1 MIPYII
7 NVGLILSGCI
17 VFYKLLLQKETF
29 YQVNRWVL
37 ITCLL
42 IAFSLPLIRV
52 PQDWSLRKAEEIS
65 VVNNNKTNT
74 QIPQNITVK
83 ESKESTPIINAIDS
97 SPAESK
103 VSNPISFQ
111 KLLTYLVY
119 LYWFGV
125 IAFGLSFLLQ
135 ITILMIRAYRNPA
148 IVHGGFRIIEMSGDK
163 APCSFGNM
171 IFINPEK
178 YDWETYNQILA
189 HEKVHIQQGH
199 SMDILIAEIVLIFQW
214 FNPFAWIYR
223 KEVENNLEYLTDD
236 HLVKHK
242 KVERSSYQLSLLKVT
257 SPDYPLRIAT
267 NYNQSLL
274 KKRIVMMN
282 AKRSNLHT
290 AWKYFFL
297 LPLCVLLACLL
308 NEPVAKAQTKQ
319 PTSSSK
325 STTTTKESTNTN
337 VKEEVKEVPKT
348 KQNAQE
354 QPKRKTQ
361 TKNTGGVQTEGSW
374 FATIKGD
381 KINIQFK
388 SDDDEY
394 SHNTS
399 SFDLKELGT
408 LPRGTAGTFKLTRE
422 AGTMEFTGKF
432 DGDQGMG
439 KYKFVPDNGY
449 RDKMNGEIKEKLSD
463 RDVMVF
469 FFVDIKMDY
478 VQMLKRQGFSDF
490 GKNDLIPMAALNINE
505 PYIRSIK
512 DAGFKDIEMKELIPL
527 SSLHIDGDYIKE
539 IRSAG
544 YPDISTHQLIAF
556 KAQGIDKEY
565 IQKVRKASDE
575 DSDDPGQIV
584 ALKSLNIDDDY
595 INSFKS
601 VGMTNISNRD
611 LIPMK
616 SLGITPQY
624 VKGFQAIGYKDIE
637 PKDLIPLKS
646 QGITPEYI
654 KSFEA
659 AGFKDIELHQIISV
673 KAMNITPA
681 YIKSMR
687 QKGFDYKK
695 IDKYIQLKSIG
706 DND

>member
-37 ITCLL
+37 ICCLL
-42 IAFSLPLIRV
+42 VAFSLPLIRV
-52 PQDWSLRKAEEIS
+52 PQDWSLRKVEES
-65 VVNNNKTNT
+65 SLVNDANI
-74 QIPQNITVK
+74 QLPQNIQAK
-83 ESKESTPIINAIDS
+83 ENTESTPIINAIDNS
-97 SPAESK
+97 AAENK

-125 IAFGLSFLLQ
+125 IAFCLSFILQVAILL
-135 ITILMIRAYRNPA
+135 IRRFRNPA
-148 IVHGGFRIIEMSGDK
+148 IIDGRFRIIEMSGDK
-163 APCSFGNM
+163 APCSFANM

-199 SMDILIAEIVLIFQW
+199 SLDILIAEIVLIFQW

-297 LPLCVLLACLL
+297 LPLCVLFACLL
-308 NEPVAKAQTKQ
+308 NEPAARAQNKQ
-319 PTSSSK
+319 PTSGSK
-325 STTTTKESTNTN
+325 TATTTKENANGN
-337 VKEEVKEVPKT
+337 VKEEVKEVPKA
-348 KQNAQE
+348 KEKPQE

-361 TKNTGGVQTEGSW
+361 TNNKGGMEVEGSW

-381 KINIQFK
+381 KITIQFK
-388 SDDDEY
+388 NDDEDGM
-394 SHNTS
+394 SNNTS
-399 SFDLKELGT
+399 SFDLKEFT
-408 LPRGTAGTFKLTRE
+408 SLPRGTSGTFKLTRE

-439 KYKFVPDNGY
+439 KYKFIPDNAY
-449 RDKMNGEIKEKLSD
+449 RDKMNGQIDEKLSE
-463 RDVMVF
+463 RDMMVF
-469 FFVDIKMDY
+469 FFVDIKTSY
-478 VQMLKRQGFSDF
+478 VQMLKSQGYSDF
-490 GKNDLIPMAALNINE
+490 GKDELIPLAALNINE
-505 PYIRSIK
+505 PYIKEIK
-512 DAGFKDIEMKELIPL
+512 DAGFKDVSLQELIPL

-539 IRSAG
+539 IRGAG
-544 YPDISTHQLIAF
+544 YPNISSQELIAF

-565 IQKVRKASDE
+565 IQKVKKSTDE
-575 DSDDPGQIV
+575 DSDDPGQII

-601 VGMTNISNRD
+601 VGMTNIPNKD
-611 LIPMK
+611 IIPMK
-616 SLGITPQY
+616 SLGITPQF
-624 VKGFQAIGYKDIE
+624 VKGFQAIGYKDLE
-637 PKDLIPLKS
+637 PNELIPLKA
-646 QGITPEYI
+646 QNITPEYI
-654 KSFEA
+654 KGFEA
-659 AGFKDIELHQIISV
+659 LGFKDIPVQQIISV

-687 QKGFDYKK
+687 QKGFDYKRL
-695 IDKYIQLKSIG
+695 DKYIQLKSI
-706 DND
+706 DNE